1 MSNTV
6 PPSPSQD
13 ASPLDST
20 QRKALRGM
28 AHSLKP
34 SVHLG
39 KSGLSDG
46 VLAEI
51 DQALEHHEL
60 IKVRLVDL
68 KDQRREV
75 GAEVCRRL
83 DCELVGTIGHVLVLF
98 RQARDPDHRQIRVPA
113 GRGARSKAQP

>member
-1 MSNTV
+1 MPDST
-6 PPSPSQD
+6 SQD
-13 ASPLDST
+13 SAAPTSTLDST

-28 AHSLKP
+28 AHGIKP

-68 KDQRREV
+68 KDQRHEV
-75 GAEVCRRL
+75 AAEVCRRV

-98 RQARDPDHRQIRVPA
+98 RQARDPDRRQIRIPK
-113 GRGARSKAQP
+113 GRSGSKGGR